1 MANTILTQ
9 QVEAR
14 EGSDMDPI
22 KEFCAYISK
31 SFFEPDIQAVR
42 IILGTAFTHYIKDLP
57 TISLFVVGPPSS
69 GKTSITVEALSGLQ
83 GMFGTNQAWGKHVD
97 HTSPDDSNTN
107 KHYKDN
113 EAVEILSTINP
124 NTFLSHQQGVHAPGL
139 LEQINKNGP
148 VKELCST
155 VGAILG
161 IELFGT

>member
-9 QVEAR
+9 Q
-14 EGSDMDPI
+14 
-22 KEFCAYISK
+22 
-31 SFFEPDIQAVR
+31 
-42 IILGTAFTHYIKDLP
+42 
-57 TISLFVVGPPSS
+57 
-69 GKTSITVEALSGLQ
+69 VEALSGLQ

-124 NTFLSHQQGVHAPGL
+124 NTFLSHQQGVHAPDL

-148 VKELCST
+148 VKALGST

-161 IELFGT
+161 IELCLAPQVPNGPQAEACGSDRVAGNTQSGGLTRDKQSRGLSVSLHKYDDVC